1 ADSRALQTCR
11 YLISRA
17 KQEFHEEWQPEPYFP
32 GLSDMSYLGLP
43 EGTDIEGLKKNFPAW
58 GSGYEIPLDAIA
70 QLNIPFLN
78 IGPHG
83 KDAHRTTERLCLSDS
98 FDKTVPLITFAV
110 KYLLKPED

>member
-1 ADSRALQTCR
+1 
-11 YLISRA
+11 
-17 KQEFHEEWQPEPYFP
+17 
-32 GLSDMSYLGLP
+32 MSYLGLP

-58 GSGYEIPLDAIA
+58 GSGYEIPLETIA

-98 FDKTVPLITFAV
+98 FDKTVPLLYSAV
-110 KYLLKPED
+110 EYLLKSGN